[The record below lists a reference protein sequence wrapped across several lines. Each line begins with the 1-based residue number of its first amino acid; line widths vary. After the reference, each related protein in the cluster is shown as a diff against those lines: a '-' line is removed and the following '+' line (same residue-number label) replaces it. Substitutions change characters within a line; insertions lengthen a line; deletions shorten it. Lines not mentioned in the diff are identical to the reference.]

1 MMSRIIIPADLASHH
16 DAALRQAARAHLTL
30 TIRQLM
36 IDITQDPM
44 ALAKVVTGGR
54 DHWRRLFTK
63 DYHTE
68 FQLPGECDHLATVL
82 FDFFVKHAACNIHFV
97 VAGGAKAW
105 LDAHEPVPA
114 VTESEIDE
122 AWEVEIWSSEAA
134 MAKTWE
140 GSARQRRGRYL
151 GQKGE
156 AVSPPPIT
164 VRPPTEDG

>member
-1 MMSRIIIPADLASHH
+1 MSIIIPADLASHH

-63 DYHTE
+63 DYHSE
-68 FQLPGECDHLATVL
+68 FHLTGECDHLANVL
-82 FDFFVKHAACNIHFV
+82 FDFFVKHASCHLPII
-97 VAGGAKAW
+97 VAGGAKAR
-105 LDAHEPVPA
+105 LDSHEPTSA
-114 VTESEIDE
+114 VTEDEIDE
-122 AWEVEIWSSEAA
+122 AWEVDIWSSEAA

-140 GSARQRRGRYL
+140 GSARHRRGCYL

-156 AVSPPPIT
+156 SVSPPPIT

>member
-1 MMSRIIIPADLASHH
+1 MAPRLLSLDPALFLGSTLCRVTVRMSIIIPADLASHH

-68 FQLPGECDHLATVL
+68 FHLTGECDHLANVL
-82 FDFFVKHAACNIHFV
+82 FDFFVKHASCHLPII
-97 VAGGAKAW
+97 VAGGAKPGW
-105 LDAHEPVPA
+105 
-114 VTESEIDE
+114 TRMS
-122 AWEVEIWSSEAA
+122 
-134 MAKTWE
+134 
-140 GSARQRRGRYL
+140 RRR
-151 GQKGE
+151 
-156 AVSPPPIT
+156 
-164 VRPPTEDG
+164 R